1 MQIPTRSAR
10 EIFFSWSYQ
19 LGRSSWRGEK
29 KWMTCDM
36 TLSWTCLKDVWL
48 VVELEFDL
56 WYIYIYVNN
65 SFLQQVYEPISVTF
79 QKTVPKGWINLGNMH
94 HKQIPNS
101 ILEGGLLEGGWGKE
115 CRRRPRICYINDLT
129 GNYSLELTNFDLR
142 TREL

>member
-1 MQIPTRSAR
+1 MI
-10 EIFFSWSYQ
+10 
-19 LGRSSWRGEK
+19 
-29 KWMTCDM
+29 
-36 TLSWTCLKDVWL
+36 
-48 VVELEFDL
+48 
-56 WYIYIYVNN
+56 YIYIYVNN

-142 TREL
+142 TRELLEFGQYTTLLNGSWNFQDLFCFEFYTAQMSIY